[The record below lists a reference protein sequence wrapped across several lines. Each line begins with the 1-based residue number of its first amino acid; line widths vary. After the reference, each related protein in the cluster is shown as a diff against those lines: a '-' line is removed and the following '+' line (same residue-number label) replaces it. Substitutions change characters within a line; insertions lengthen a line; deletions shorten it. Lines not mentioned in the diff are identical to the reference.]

1 DDPGRRVPRRP
12 AQPGR
17 LAAAPLGLARLGL
30 VQLPVQLHG
39 TAGRVV
45 SRRVHPGWP
54 AGRLADRRPPLRR
67 PHRAAGVGGLRSR
80 APVGR
85 APARAR
91 LIDSEGGFAPLL
103 TVMRS
108 TPTLRR
114 TWRTETGSPMPSPTS
129 S

>member
-1 DDPGRRVPRRP
+1 ALREVRSASDADDLGRRVPGRP
-12 AQPGR
+12 AQPDR

-39 TAGRVV
+39 TAGRDG

-54 AGRLADRRPPLRR
+54 AGRLADRRPPLRG
-67 PHRAAGVGGLRSR
+67 PYRAAGVGGVRSR

-91 LIDSEGGFAPLL
+91 LIDSEGGLPATMGGRAWASQL
-103 TVMRS
+103 
-108 TPTLRR
+108 
-114 TWRTETGSPMPSPTS
+114 
-129 S
+129 